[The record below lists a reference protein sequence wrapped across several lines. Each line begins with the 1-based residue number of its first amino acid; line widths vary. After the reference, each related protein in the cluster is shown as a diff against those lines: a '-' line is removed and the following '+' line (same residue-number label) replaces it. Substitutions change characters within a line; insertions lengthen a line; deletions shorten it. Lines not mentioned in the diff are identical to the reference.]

1 MIIKIKKNTYVRQKK
16 YDDKQKLVLEAKK
29 NINYY
34 SSSSEDIKTEVKNDG
49 KQIITYQEII
59 HLDNLNKGLVRTK
72 SNVSPG
78 LDGEVKANFTEKKM
92 EDLMKSLKSQRFKPT
107 PVKRINVPKPDGE
120 ARSLGVASQRDKVV
134 QAAIL
139 NKLEPVLENIFLNC
153 SYGGRPN
160 KNCHHAL
167 KVIKTKWQ
175 NVTWIINIDVQKY
188 FDTINH
194 HILLNMLKEYVDQA
208 TLELIKK
215 FLKCGYIDLYNHPD
229 TLKKSEVG
237 TPQGSLISPI
247 LSNLYLHHLDQFIV
261 EKLLPEWNRG
271 DERKYISG
279 YQTRKLLTA
288 EEQKL
293 ADQVNLKGL
302 KEAIGRIKHNEWVKK
317 GLPSRDPNDDNFRR
331 MYYIRYVDDFIIGF
345 TGSKVEAEEL
355 RRTIEAFLQDEL
367 QLKTNETK
375 SHISHSSDQGIK
387 YLGFYV
393 RYIHR
398 NKIVKDSRVPENDGK
413 GLGHQ
418 LKSTAI
424 NSAQLRIPTKLILQR
439 AVDSGYGKVRKG
451 GSIRPTSCRK
461 LSSLDDKLIVNRFS
475 SIIRGLMAYYAPAN
489 TFSDLWQIVVFYRKS
504 CALTLADKHK
514 LKTAAK
520 AFKLFGPKLKIS
532 DPVKRKETELFYP
545 TTLKTTGNF
554 KLGKRTLTLSDSVID
569 PIKGSYKQNVKFGKT
584 CQWPDCARTEGLEEH
599 HVNPVRTIKG
609 KSLSE
614 YLLWLRKKQRKT
626 VTLCREHHLEAERLY
641 RKK

>member
-1 MIIKIKKNTYVRQKK
+1 MIIQKNNNNKLKQRFKRLKKNSQ
-16 YDDKQKLVLEAKK
+16 L
-29 NINYY
+29 Y
-34 SSSSEDIKTEVKNDG
+34 STSSEDVRTKVNNNK

-59 HLDNLNKGLVRTK
+59 SLNNLNKGLARTK
-72 SNVSPG
+72 LNVSPG
-78 LDGEVKANFTEKKM
+78 LNGDIKANFTEKKM
-92 EDLMKSLKSQRFKPT
+92 KDLEKSLKSQRFKPT
-107 PVKRINVPKPDGE
+107 PVKRVNIPKPNGGT
-120 ARSLGVASQRDKVV
+120 RPLGVASQKDKVV

-194 HILLNMLKEYVDQA
+194 NILLNMLKEYVDQA

-215 FLKCGYIDLYNHPD
+215 FLKCGYIDLYNHPN
-229 TLKKSEVG
+229 TLEKSQIG

-247 LSNLYLHHLDQFIV
+247 LSNLYLHHLDLFIV

-271 DERKYISG
+271 DERKFISG
-279 YQTRKLLTA
+279 YQTRKSLTA

-293 ADQVNLKGL
+293 VNQLNLKGL
-302 KEAIGRIKHNEWVKK
+302 KEAIGRLKHNEWVKK
-317 GLPSRDPNDDNFRR
+317 GLPSRDPKDDNFRR

-345 TGSKVEAEEL
+345 TGSKAEAEEL
-355 RRTIEAFLQDEL
+355 RCTIETFLLDEL
-367 QLKTNETK
+367 QLKTNGTK
-375 SHISHSSDQGIK
+375 SCISHSSDRGIQ
-387 YLGFYV
+387 YLGFYI
-393 RYIHR
+393 RYINK
-398 NKIVKDSRVPENDGK
+398 NKIVKDLSIPENDSE
-413 GLGHQ
+413 GLGQQ

-424 NSAQLRIPTKLILQR
+424 NSAQLRIPTELLLRR
-439 AVDSGYGKVRKG
+439 AVNSGYGKIRKSG
-451 GSIRPTSCRK
+451 TIRPTSCRK
-461 LSSLDDKLIVNRFS
+461 LSSFDDKQIVNRFS
-475 SIIRGLMAYYAPAN
+475 SIIRGLMAYYSPAN
-489 TFSDLWQIVVFYRKS
+489 KLSDLWQIVAFYRKS

-532 DPVKRKETELFYP
+532 DPIKKKETELFYP

-554 KLGKRTLTLSDSVID
+554 KLGKHILTLSDNVMD
-569 PIKGSYKQNVKFGKT
+569 PIKGSYKQNIKSEKT
-584 CQWPDCARTEGLEEH
+584 CQWPHCDRTEGLEEH

-609 KSLSE
+609 KNLSD
-614 YLLWLRKKQRKT
+614 YQLWLRKKQRKT
-626 VTLCREHHLEAERLY
+626 VTLCREHHLEAEKLY
-641 RKK
+641 KKYK

>member
-1 MIIKIKKNTYVRQKK
+1 MIINNNIILLKNYNHYRTFNTSSKNKNTEI
-16 YDDKQKLVLEAKK
+16 L
-29 NINYY
+29 NN
-34 SSSSEDIKTEVKNDG
+34 N

-59 HLDNLNKGLVRTK
+59 SIDNLNKGLARTK

-78 LDGEVKANFTEKKM
+78 LDGEVKANFTNKKI
-92 EDLMKSLKSQRFKPT
+92 EDLQKSLKSQRFKPT
-107 PVKRINVPKPDGE
+107 PVKRVLIPKPDGGT
-120 ARSLGVASQRDKVV
+120 RPLGVASQKDKVV

-139 NKLEPVLENIFLNC
+139 NKLEPVLENIFMDC

-194 HILLNMLKEYVDQA
+194 DILLKMLEEYVDQA
-208 TLELIKK
+208 TLELIRK
-215 FLKCGYIDLYNHPD
+215 FLKCGYIDFYNHPN
-229 TLKKSEVG
+229 TLEKSEIG
-237 TPQGSLISPI
+237 TLQGSLISPI
-247 LSNLYLHHLDQFIV
+247 MANLYLHHLDQFIV
-261 EKLLPEWNRG
+261 DKLIPEWNRG
-271 DERKYISG
+271 DVRKHISG

-293 ADQVNLKGL
+293 VELVDLKGL
-302 KEAIGRIKHNEWVKK
+302 KEAISRLKHNEWVKK
-317 GLPSRDPNDDNFRR
+317 GLPARDPKDDNFRR
-331 MYYIRYVDDFIIGF
+331 MYYARYVDDFIIGF

-355 RRTIEAFLQDEL
+355 KSSIEAFLLDEL

-375 SHISHSSDQGIK
+375 SYISHSSNKGIK
-387 YLGFYV
+387 YLGFFI
-393 RYIHR
+393 RYISN
-398 NKIVKDSRVPENDGK
+398 NKIVKDPRNPENDGK

-424 NSAQLRIPTKLILQR
+424 NSAQLRIPTELILRR
-439 AVDSGYGKVRKG
+439 AVDSGYGKIRKG
-451 GSIRPTSCRK
+451 GSIRPSSCRK

-475 SIIRGLMAYYAPAN
+475 SIIRGLMAYYSPAN
-489 TFSDLWQIVVFYRKS
+489 KFSNLWQIVAFYRKS

-520 AFKLFGPKLKIS
+520 AFKIFGPKLRIS
-532 DPVKRKETELFYP
+532 NPVKKKETELFYP

-554 KLGKRTLTLSDSVID
+554 KLGKSTLSLSDSVID
-569 PIKGSYKQNVKFGKT
+569 PIKGSYKQNKKSAKT
-584 CQWPDCARTEGLEEH
+584 CQWPHCDRTEGLEEH

-609 KSLSE
+609 KNLSE
-614 YLLWLRKKQRKT
+614 YQRWLRKKQRKT
-626 VTLCREHHLEAERLY
+626 VTLCREHHLEAEKLY
-641 RKK
+641 REK

>member
-1 MIIKIKKNTYVRQKK
+1 MIIKKNITIRQKNS
-16 YDDKQKLVLEAKK
+16 DDKLKLILEAEK
-29 NINYY
+29 NIKFY
-34 SSSSEDIKTEVKNDG
+34 STSSEDVKTEVKNNE

-59 HLDNLNKGLVRTK
+59 TLDNLNKGLARTK

-78 LDGEVKANFTEKKM
+78 LDGEVKANFTEKKI
-92 EDLMKSLKSQRFKPT
+92 EELMKSLKSQRFKPT
-107 PVKRINVPKPDGE
+107 PVKKVNIPKPDGGT
-120 ARSLGVASQRDKVV
+120 RPLGIASQKDKVV

-139 NKLEPVLENIFLNC
+139 TKLEPVLENIFLNC

-194 HILLNMLKEYVDQA
+194 NILLNMLKEYVDQA
-208 TLELIKK
+208 TLELIRK

-229 TLKKSEVG
+229 TLEKSKIG

-247 LSNLYLHHLDQFIV
+247 LSNLYLHHLDLFIV
-261 EKLLPEWNRG
+261 EKLLPEWNCG
-271 DERKYISG
+271 DERKFISG

-293 ADQVNLKGL
+293 VDQLNLKGL
-302 KEAIGRIKHNEWVKK
+302 KKAIGRLKHNEWVKK
-317 GLPSRDPNDDNFRR
+317 GLPSKDPEDDNFRR
-331 MYYIRYVDDFIIGF
+331 MYYTRYVDDFIIGF
-345 TGSKVEAEEL
+345 TGTKAEADEL
-355 RRTIEAFLQDEL
+355 RRTIEAYLLDEL

-375 SHISHSSDQGIK
+375 SYISHSSDQGIK
-387 YLGFYV
+387 YLGFYI
-393 RYIHR
+393 RYIDK
-398 NKIVKDSRVPENDGK
+398 NKIVKDPRVPENDGE

-424 NSAQLRIPTKLILQR
+424 NSAQLRIPTELLLRR
-439 AVDSGYGKVRKG
+439 AVDSGYGKIRKSG
-451 GSIRPTSCRK
+451 TIRPTSCRK
-461 LSSLDDKLIVNRFS
+461 LSSLDDKLIVNGFS
-475 SIIRGLMAYYAPAN
+475 SIIRRLMAYYSPAN
-489 TFSDLWQIVVFYRKS
+489 KLSDLWQIVAFYRKS

-520 AFKLFGPKLKIS
+520 AFKTFGPKLKIS
-532 DPVKRKETELFYP
+532 DPFKKKETELFYP

-554 KLGKRTLTLSDSVID
+554 KLGKRTLTLSDTVMD
-569 PIKGSYKQNVKFGKT
+569 PIKGSYKQNIKSEKT
-584 CQWPDCARTEGLEEH
+584 CQWPHCDRTEGLEEH
-599 HVNPVRTIKG
+599 HVNPMRTIKG

-614 YLLWLRKKQRKT
+614 YQLWLRKKQRKT
-626 VTLCREHHLEAERLY
+626 VTLCREHHLEAEKLY
-641 RKK
+641 RYKK